1 MNRHP
6 HQRHLAALVR
16 TLRENGRLLATLAG
30 RYETAGLPPLT
41 RGPSFRRPAEIAA
54 YLGPEMVHL
63 AQEQLRVVLLD
74 RRNRLI
80 DAPIV
85 YQGGQTETSVRLA
98 ECFREAVRCAAA
110 ALVMVHCHP
119 SGDPAPSP
127 DDVQL
132 TSEAGEAG
140 VLLGIDVLDH
150 VVIAGDG
157 FVSLRE
163 AGLYIPPPPAGSS
176 DDTLSPR
183 ASHRLVHVRRR
194 LEC

>member
-1 MNRHP
+1 
-6 HQRHLAALVR
+6 
-16 TLRENGRLLATLAG
+16 
-30 RYETAGLPPLT
+30 
-41 RGPSFRRPAEIAA
+41 
-54 YLGPEMVHL
+54 MVHL

-110 ALVMVHCHP
+110 ALAMVHCRP
-119 SGDPAPSP
+119 AGDPTPSP
-127 DDVQL
+127 EDVQL

-140 VLLGIDVLDH
+140 VLLGIDALDH

-157 FVSLRE
+157 FVACVKPGRTSHHHRE
-163 AGLYIPPPPAGSS
+163 RDLPTRPC
-176 DDTLSPR
+176 
-183 ASHRLVHVRRR
+183 R
-194 LEC
+194 LEPRTDYSMSVGARVLKPRVGHNWRQCETPVPDPEPNRRGCQR